1 MRNSH
6 RTIPIYHHRSFQ
18 FEEKPI
24 KCTVE
29 FVYPYLSFHLTNQ
42 TLTVLQAI
50 GPQARGL
57 NLYPHLTVRFPSRWK
72 ARRRAGEE
80 TTMGPRDC
88 RVDIDG
94 RDYCS
99 VQLHRPNGKTP
110 VLLPGM
116 QPILWPPAS
125 LRACVRR
132 PADSQLV
139 PSLAP
144 PPAAACVDPAQCV

>member
-1 MRNSH
+1 MYRRIRLSIFVIPSHEPNTNSP
-6 RTIPIYHHRSFQ
+6 TGYRS
-18 FEEKPI
+18 
-24 KCTVE
+24 
-29 FVYPYLSFHLTNQ
+29 
-42 TLTVLQAI
+42 I

-57 NLYPHLTVRFPSRWK
+57 NLYPHLTVRFPSRRK

-116 QPILWPPAS
+116 QPILWPLAS

-132 PADSQLV
+132 PADSQPV
-139 PSLAP
+139 PSLA